1 MVLTRLEKLAF
12 AMLIALIG
20 TGFLMLI
27 VRVSAANQQSRQL
40 LLQIA
45 HIAGLTDYSVL
56 VKGDAY
62 NVTENAGKLNLNRT
76 DLRSIKALPQMTPGL
91 AQKIFDYVKERGEIK
106 DLNELLNVKGMTKK
120 RIRMLENYATAVGG
134 HAGQAAWGEKLNL
147 NFASI
152 EDINALP
159 GVSKNLAEKIV
170 SFRDSNGGLFSL
182 EDLKEVPGL
191 TDKTLKKFIDLVE
204 VR

>member
-12 AMLIALIG
+12 VMLITLLG
-20 TGFLMLI
+20 MGVLMLI
-27 VRVSAANQQSRQL
+27 VRVTTASQQNRQL
-40 LLQIA
+40 MLQID
-45 HIAGLTDYSVL
+45 HIAGLTDSTVL
-56 VKGDAY
+56 VKGDSY
-62 NVTENAGKLNLNRT
+62 NATENAGKLNFNRT
-76 DLRSIKALPQMTPGL
+76 DLKSIKSLPEMTPAL
-91 AQKIFDYVKERGEIK
+91 AQKIYDYIKDRGEIK

-134 HAGQAAWGEKLNL
+134 HAGQAAWGDKLNL

-159 GVSKNLAEKIV
+159 GVSRKLAEKIV
-170 SFRDSNGGLFSL
+170 SFRDQNGGFFSL

-191 TDKTLKKFIDLVE
+191 TDKTLKKIIDLVE
-204 VR
+204 VK